1 MSVPIGTKLGPYE
14 VLSLLGAGG
23 MGEVYKARDTRLGR
37 DVAIKVLPLHL
48 SASPE
53 LRQRFE
59 REAKTISALSHPHI
73 CALYDVG
80 NQDGVEYLVMEYLE
94 GETLADRLARGP
106 LPLELTLRYGIE
118 IADALDRAHGQ
129 GIVHRDLKPGNV
141 MVTKSGVKLLDF
153 GLARLAVAESAAGA
167 EPASAMATQA
177 RPLTEEGT
185 ILGTV
190 QYMAPEQLEGKGV
203 DARTDIFALGA
214 VVYEMAAGRKA
225 FTGESRASLIS
236 AILRDEPQEISQTQP
251 MSPPMLDRLVK
262 TCLAK
267 NREDRWQNARDV
279 ALELKW
285 MTEGAALVERRGA
298 SSAERRA
305 NSWLALLAVA
315 FVVGAL
321 AWAVGRYAGREA
333 PRVPGPRKLLTLAP
347 DNAALVLQEAPA
359 LSPDGRRLAFVS
371 LDSSGK
377 SLLHVRPLDSLTATA
392 LLDTDGASMAFW
404 SPDSRSLGFFAKGKL
419 KTIDVATGRVLTLCD
434 APIARGGT
442 WNPQGTILFVR
453 SPPEPLYV
461 ISASGGG
468 EAKPVAS
475 LAGTTGV
482 SPFRR
487 SPYFLPDG
495 RHYLYLSYGRGPEER
510 SICVGSLDS
519 KDSKTLVSSESS
531 AKYAPPGYLV
541 FRRDASLMAQRFD
554 TKLLGLVGDA
564 IPIESEVG
572 FNPITLETLF
582 SVSDDGTLA
591 YVSAAATKSRLIWF
605 GRDGKEI
612 GPIGPP
618 GYYNSVS
625 LSPNGKR
632 VTFDQA
638 SESGDL
644 DIWILDLERGVPSRF
659 TFDPTMEFFPVWS
672 ADGSRIV
679 FSSLRG
685 APPNLYQKITSGAG
699 TEELLLKSAR
709 PNLPTSWSA
718 DGRFLIFAVLDPK
731 TKWDIWALPMFGD
744 RRPFPFAESPFDER
758 TGEVSPDG
766 HWMAYSSDESG
777 NTEIYVRPFPSGP
790 GKWQVSKDG
799 GSEPHWRRDGKE
811 LFYLVGDERLVAV
824 EVKPEA
830 SAFQVGAST
839 ALFRARVAGIER
851 QNGSNRYTVAA
862 DGSRFLV
869 NSIGESSTTP
879 IVVVLNWAALLAPGP
894 PS

>member
-1 MSVPIGTKLGPYE
+1 MTLAAGTRLGPYE
-14 VLSLLGAGG
+14 ILLPIGAGG

-37 DVAIKVLPLHL
+37 EVAIKVLPQHL

-80 NQDGVEYLVMEYLE
+80 REGETEYLVMEYLE

-106 LPLELTLRYGIE
+106 LPLDQTLRYGIE

-129 GIVHRDLKPGNV
+129 GIVHRDLKPGYV

-153 GLARLAVAESAAGA
+153 GLARLAAAESTAGA

-190 QYMAPEQLEGKGV
+190 QYMAPEQLEGKEV
-203 DARTDIFALGA
+203 DVRTDIFALGA
-214 VVYEMAAGRKA
+214 VVYEMATGRKA

-236 AILRDEPQEISQTQP
+236 AILRDEPQPISQTQP
-251 MSPPMLDRLVK
+251 MSPPMLDRFVK

-279 ALELKW
+279 ALGLKW
-285 MTEGAALVERRGA
+285 MTEAAGFAERGGA
-298 SSAERRA
+298 SSRGRRA
-305 NSWLALLAVA
+305 SGWLAPLAV
-315 FVVGAL
+315 FLVVGAL

-333 PRVPGPRKLLTLAP
+333 RVPGPRKLLALAP
-347 DNAALVLQEAPA
+347 DNATLVLQEAPA
-359 LSPDGRRLAFVS
+359 LSPDGRRLAFVA

-392 LLDTDGASMAFW
+392 LLDTEGASMPFW

-419 KTIDVATGRVLTLCD
+419 KTIDVATGRVQTLCD

-442 WNPQGTILFVR
+442 WNPQGTILFVP
-453 SPPEPLYV
+453 SPPEPPHV
-461 ISASGGG
+461 VSASGGG

-495 RHYLYLSYGRGPEER
+495 RHYLYLSYGRESEER

-519 KDSKTLVSSESS
+519 KDSKPLVSSRSS

-541 FRRDASLMAQRFD
+541 FRRDAALMAQRFD
-554 TKLLGLVGDA
+554 AKRLELAGDA
-564 IPIESEVG
+564 FPIESDVG

-591 YVSAAATKSRLIWF
+591 YVSAGATKTRLIWF

-612 GPIGPP
+612 GPTGPP

-625 LSPNGKR
+625 LSPDGKR
-632 VTFDQA
+632 VAFDQA

-644 DIWILDLERGVPSRF
+644 DIWILDLDRGVPSRF
-659 TFDPTMEFFPVWS
+659 TFDPTTEFFPIWS

-731 TKWDIWALPMFGD
+731 TKWDIWVLPMFGD

-777 NTEIYVRPFPSGP
+777 NTEIYVRPFPNGP

-811 LFYLVGDERLVAV
+811 LFYLAGDERLVAV

-830 SAFQVGAST
+830 SAFQAGAST
-839 ALFRARVAGIER
+839 VLFRARVAGIER
-851 QNGSNRYTVAA
+851 QNGSNRYTVTA

-869 NSIGESSTTP
+869 NTIGESATTP
-879 IVVVLNWAALLAPGP
+879 IVVVLNWAAAAAR
-894 PS
+894 